1 MKWIVTREGR
11 KWLYGVATAAVPLAV
26 LYGAIAPEDAP
37 AWLALA
43 GALLGV
49 AAPVMALT
57 HLTPK
62 EGDNGNVE

>member
-1 MKWIVTREGR
+1 MKWITTREGR
-11 KWLYGVATAAVPLAV
+11 KWLYGVASAAVPLAV
-26 LYGAIAPEDAP
+26 LYGAIRPEDAP

-43 GALLGV
+43 GAVLGV

-62 EGDNGNVE
+62 DDDHGSAE